1 LVQGI
6 PGLCFQGSSREL
18 PSHSQELFLSHLLCC
33 SPRMRIA
40 LLVQDDSAVDCLGP
54 LVAKSCTVLGISSSG
69 LPCAIFARR
78 CAELGFDFTLS
89 SDPAVAGV
97 AVRSFKPEMVV
108 SVSHGCQLSSVFAD
122 QAGFDSVK
130 KFDLHIG
137 SVTSEGAPWPEFP
150 PIWLGHASSL
160 VSLTALNEE
169 KCLKGALSV
178 AVTKDDTALSLRAK
192 HAAAAAELLRMLLE
206 GTDMPAASPP
216 EAEVAVP
223 VKAPDTISLKWDDGT
238 ADRYIRARYL
248 PPHDPAVVKDPAT
261 GEGYFINDMH
271 QYRTFCSKVLD
282 SGSAQAEG
290 KAKAYA
296 ADTHWYAYVCGNFV
310 KVGDSDIHVP
320 IRTSD
325 RKRQAVIPGAAIS
338 GRKKLRMNEPLIGP
352 NAEHYCAS
360 ALASSWIGVE
370 GPYVKQLE
378 RHLARITGCSAAC
391 AVQSGTAAL
400 YGAMKALGVSE
411 AAHHVLV
418 PSFTCAACAD
428 AVVHAGGLP
437 VPVDSELDSYGIS
450 LEAVRRAVEVDKD
463 VVGIVVAPCYG
474 VPAKDFFAL
483 LRFCKDHGLWICE
496 DACESY
502 GAMQATRSVGG
513 DAKVPVGSLA
523 TLTEVSIRSEKMIG
537 VGEGGAILGNDTVL
551 VGRAKWWCSRA
562 PSRGVGLWRV
572 YEHDA
577 VGQNFRLPEMLAA
590 VGCAAAEMLPVM
602 IERKRAIHSWYKHY
616 FAAMPALSSVKLQLS
631 AEDDEPV
638 WWINSAL
645 MPEDISGEEVG
656 TLLMKEY
663 PDIEI
668 RPGFYPL
675 HMMAIFSSSWTQGC
689 PNAELLYKRLVCLP
703 SSSLLAEPDVERICG
718 ALAEALQKVTI
729 GNAQ

>member
-378 RHLARITGCSAAC
+378 RHLARTERSFLFIELLQMAQNQILAWILLSVVTALKNAGINQQKNASHSSAVIAKSHERNSTQHTPSNVTLSQSKAHGLQQSVAGLMEFKSMQFMEVKLGPFSSATDACSYCFSSFTKGGNPPAGPVAPACVCMAYPEDSDFNMFCATPVSAAGYIKDKGGC
-391 AVQSGTAAL
+391 RCQDRDMESMGST
-400 YGAMKALGVSE
+400 
-411 AAHHVLV
+411 
-418 PSFTCAACAD
+418 TCK
-428 AVVHAGGLP
+428 P
-437 VPVDSELDSYGIS
+437 I
-450 LEAVRRAVEVDKD
+450 
-463 VVGIVVAPCYG
+463 
-474 VPAKDFFAL
+474 
-483 LRFCKDHGLWICE
+483 
-496 DACESY
+496 
-502 GAMQATRSVGG
+502 Q
-513 DAKVPVGSLA
+513 
-523 TLTEVSIRSEKMIG
+523 
-537 VGEGGAILGNDTVL
+537 
-551 VGRAKWWCSRA
+551 
-562 PSRGVGLWRV
+562 
-572 YEHDA
+572 
-577 VGQNFRLPEMLAA
+577 
-590 VGCAAAEMLPVM
+590 
-602 IERKRAIHSWYKHY
+602 
-616 FAAMPALSSVKLQLS
+616 
-631 AEDDEPV
+631 
-638 WWINSAL
+638 
-645 MPEDISGEEVG
+645 
-656 TLLMKEY
+656 
-663 PDIEI
+663 
-668 RPGFYPL
+668 
-675 HMMAIFSSSWTQGC
+675 
-689 PNAELLYKRLVCLP
+689 
-703 SSSLLAEPDVERICG
+703 
-718 ALAEALQKVTI
+718 
-729 GNAQ
+729 